1 MTEERL
7 QILKMVESGQ
17 IGAGEAAELLQAF
30 ERAESQ
36 DPGPAAEPAVESP
49 ARPQHRWASLWIYP
63 LIAGIA
69 VLVLGSLVLSLVYAA
84 GGAAF
89 WLLCGWFP
97 VLLGIGV
104 VILALWSRRATWMHL
119 RISEAGRRKM
129 TLSFPLPLRLA
140 AWGLRI
146 AQPYVPQLQDTGV
159 DEVILA
165 LRESARQGEPMF
177 IDVQDDEAG
186 EHIELYIG

>member
-1 MTEERL
+1 MAEERL
-7 QILKMVESGQ
+7 RILKMVESGQ
-17 IGAGEAAELLQAF
+17 IGAGEAAELLQAL
-30 ERAESQ
+30 ESTEPQ
-36 DPGPAAEPAVESP
+36 GPEPAAEPTVAPST
-49 ARPQHRWASLWIYP
+49 RPQHRWASFWIYP
-63 LIAGIA
+63 LMAGIA
-69 VLVLGSLVLSLVYAA
+69 ALMLGSLVLSLVYGA

-97 VLLGIGV
+97 VLLGLGV

-159 DEVILA
+159 DEVVLA
-165 LRESARQGEPMF
+165 LRESARQGEPVF

>member
-1 MTEERL
+1 M
-7 QILKMVESGQ
+7 
-17 IGAGEAAELLQAF
+17 
-30 ERAESQ
+30 
-36 DPGPAAEPAVESP
+36 
-49 ARPQHRWASLWIYP
+49 
-63 LIAGIA
+63 AGIA
-69 VLVLGSLVLSLVYAA
+69 ALMLGSLVLSLVYGA

-97 VLLGIGV
+97 VLLGLGV

-159 DEVILA
+159 DEVVLA
-165 LRESARQGEPMF
+165 LRESARQGEPVF